1 MKDALFQA
9 LRFAVLAAIFA
20 GVAAFS
26 QWPPYRALPEGVGV
40 LTLSFSHGADR
51 KAGCRKLSAQEIA
64 ALPPN
69 MRRTETC
76 PRGRPP
82 VFVELDLNGR
92 RLFGG
97 EVDPSGIAGD
107 GPSRVHQ
114 RFVLPVGIYEVA
126 VRMRDRPGNTA
137 FDYEALSRVEIGEAA
152 HRVIEFRPEAG
163 GFLFH

>member
-1 MKDALFQA
+1 MRNALLQA
-9 LRFAVLAAIFA
+9 LRFAVLAVIFA
-20 GVAAFS
+20 GVTAFS
-26 QWPPYRALPEGVGV
+26 QWPSYRALPEGVGM

-69 MRRTETC
+69 MRRTESC

-82 VFVELDLNGR
+82 VYVELDLDGK

-97 EVDPSGIAGD
+97 EVGPSGIAGD
-107 GPSRVHQ
+107 GPSRVHEQ
-114 RFVLPVGIYEVA
+114 FVLPVGIYEVA
-126 VRMRDRPGNTA
+126 VRMRDRPDNAA
-137 FDYEALSRVEIGEAA
+137 FDYEAFSRVEIGQAA

-163 GFLFH
+163 GFQFH

>member
-1 MKDALFQA
+1 MRNALLQA

-20 GVAAFS
+20 GVGAFS
-26 QWPPYRALPEGVGV
+26 QWPAYRALPEGVGV

-51 KAGCRKLSAQEIA
+51 KAGCRKLSAKEIA
-64 ALPPN
+64 ALPAN
-69 MRRTETC
+69 MRRTELC

-82 VFVELDLNGR
+82 VFVELDLNGK

-97 EVDPSGIAGD
+97 EVGPSGIAGD

-114 RFVLPVGIYEVA
+114 QFVLPAGIYEVS
-126 VRMRDRPGNTA
+126 VRMRDRPDTA
-137 FDYEALSRVEIGEAA
+137 EFDYEARAQIDIGEAA

-163 GFLFH
+163 GFLFR

>member
-1 MKDALFQA
+1 MRNALLQA

-26 QWPPYRALPEGVGV
+26 QWPSYRSLPEGVGV

-51 KAGCRKLSAQEIA
+51 KAGCRKLSAEEIA
-64 ALPPN
+64 ALPAN
-69 MRRTETC
+69 MRRTESC

-82 VFVELDLNGR
+82 VFVELDLNGK

-97 EVDPSGIAGD
+97 EVGPSGIAGD

-114 RFVLPVGIYEVA
+114 QFVLPAGIYEVS
-126 VRMRDRPGNTA
+126 VRMRDRPDKAA
-137 FDYEALSRVEIGEAA
+137 FDYEARAQINIDEAA

-163 GFLFH
+163 GFLFR